1 MCTKTKVGIFKHSA
15 SLQSVTAVNFCDC
28 LLTSSPLFVSVACP
42 RPACQSVRRPAGPLP
57 WRPWEQPE
65 PEPLVPSRTP
75 CVPAGYLVPA
85 ASRGGLAAGLDGLRC
100 RSCGWCLALRVGP
113 LWTPLETLL
122 RDTQRRS
129 PGWHP
134 VTSVTDRAAVYILS
148 AFIYGE
154 RERSLELLEPRVA
167 PPPLTAAAFLLISE
181 DGEAAGFAT
190 VKQRG
195 QPVGGGGA
203 ATYSMDVLEFVFVR
217 RRLRCRGLALG
228 LLHQLT
234 RRLAMDV
241 RRRGQLG
248 VAWPTAPLRRLL
260 RRLVR
265 GHRWAR
271 RLLYTVTSAG
281 EPTNVWDGMVKE
293 QLEAVNDVWERQ
305 RQLEASGSEGEE
317 EEGCSTPPDQRWSR
331 RSRSSTPP
339 SSRSPPL
346 LLSPW

>member
-1 MCTKTKVGIFKHSA
+1 MS
-15 SLQSVTAVNFCDC
+15 
-28 LLTSSPLFVSVACP
+28 
-42 RPACQSVRRPAGPLP
+42 
-57 WRPWEQPE
+57 
-65 PEPLVPSRTP
+65 
-75 CVPAGYLVPA
+75 AGYLVPA
-85 ASRGGLAAGLDGLRC
+85 VSGGGLAAGLDGLR
-100 RSCGWCLALRVGP
+100 CLALRVGP

-167 PPPLTAAAFLLISE
+167 PPPLSDAAFLLISE

-195 QPVGGGGA
+195 QSVGGGA

-234 RRLAMDV
+234 RRLAQDV
-241 RRRGQLG
+241 RRRCCS
-248 VAWPTAPLRRLL
+248 VP
-260 RRLVR
+260 
-265 GHRWAR
+265 
-271 RLLYTVTSAG
+271 G
-281 EPTNVWDGMVKE
+281 E
-293 QLEAVNDVWERQ
+293 
-305 RQLEASGSEGEE
+305 
-317 EEGCSTPPDQRWSR
+317 SR
-331 RSRSSTPP
+331 D
-339 SSRSPPL
+339 
-346 LLSPW
+346 